1 MIGSI
6 TLVCKFLDFYDS
18 TVTVET
24 VSPKKE
30 RLDLVVPE
38 SIRIFDDQDVPYFLR
53 SNILAIHA
61 HLESGNR
68 IVCDKIKVLYSP
80 ESQKIK
86 EAKVQEGLSHLE
98 VLSFRDLDCLLTEL
112 FYSFKEIPAPVYN
125 SVQREMRRITL
136 KRMQQVLD
144 HMNERLEV
152 K

>member
-1 MIGSI
+1 MNI

-30 RLDLVVPE
+30 RLDLIIPE
-38 SIRIFDDQDVPYFLR
+38 SIRVFEDQDVPYFLR
-53 SNILAIHA
+53 SNILAIRA

-80 ESQKIK
+80 FSQKIK
-86 EAKVQEGLSHLE
+86 EVKVQEGLSHLE
-98 VLSFRDLDCLLTEL
+98 VLSFRDLDNLLTQL
-112 FYSFKEIPAPVYN
+112 FYSFKEIPAPVCTY
-125 SVQREMRRITL
+125 VQRERRRITL

-144 HMNERLEV
+144 EMNDRLEV